1 MMLVDQKSNIRNK
14 EMVMNGNESKYL
26 LTSKNITRIW
36 EISSII
42 CLVYAGLMLLL
53 SILWLYFDASIPF
66 GMGTLQTGILSAV
79 LAGSFKLQAIR
90 WPTRSR

>member
-14 EMVMNGNESKYL
+14 EMVMNGDESKYL

-66 GMGTLQTGILSAV
+66 GMGTLQTGILAAV